1 VAKTLGQRKFQVAF
15 DLSEARRQVIA
26 NDRFNAP
33 SFQRRGKAANAA
45 AENGDAHASYV
56 VSRTPPRTPCPCRAL
71 DGNRWDVDLGR
82 GVGSSRSSTACHGQ
96 AIQADG

>member
-1 VAKTLGQRKFQVAF
+1 VAKTLGQRKFQVGF

-56 VSRTPPRTPCPCRAL
+56 VSRTPPVPPVLAGLSTAIVGTLIL
-71 DGNRWDVDLGR
+71 DGE
-82 GVGSSRSSTACHGQ
+82 
-96 AIQADG
+96 